1 MKPVKLAAV
10 VLAAAMAVGT
20 AAAAQE
26 HYPSRL
32 ITVVVPLTA
41 GTTIDILARLFAES
55 LSKRFGQQVIVA
67 NRPGAGGLI
76 AAQAVATAP
85 ADGYT
90 VLLAN
95 SGHAILGTLNKNLPF
110 DPIGDFAAVSLIG
123 DAPTLVT
130 VAPSLGVRS
139 LTEFVELAKAKPG
152 AINYGSA
159 GVGTATHLAGMYFAA
174 QTGTDLVHVPYT
186 VSSTHRRSARRTHS
200 RHLRTGCLYAAI
212 AARRPIAGARRRG
225 QRAYSR
231 ADCGPDRA
239 RSPYRLSKRDLVR
252 LLGPRQDA
260 RIGPADPPRRDRRR
274 GRGAR
279 AQGKDSRAGHHA
291 AKHRAS
297 RLRRAHP

>member
-10 VLAAAMAVGT
+10 ALAAAIAVSAG
-20 AAAAQE
+20 AAAQE

-95 SGHAILGTLNKNLPF
+95 SGHTILGTLNKNLPF

-123 DAPTLVT
+123 DAPTLVN
-130 VAPSLGVRS
+130 VAPSLGVRT

-159 GVGTATHLAGMYFAA
+159 GV
-174 QTGTDLVHVPYT
+174 
-186 VSSTHRRSARRTHS
+186 
-200 RHLRTGCLYAAI
+200 
-212 AARRPIAGARRRG
+212 
-225 QRAYSR
+225 
-231 ADCGPDRA
+231 
-239 RSPYRLSKRDLVR
+239 
-252 LLGPRQDA
+252 
-260 RIGPADPPRRDRRR
+260 
-274 GRGAR
+274 
-279 AQGKDSRAGHHA
+279 
-291 AKHRAS
+291 
-297 RLRRAHP
+297 